1 MLRTLQGLDI
11 IDWVIVQVKQEEE
24 KDDRAKS
31 RIDLQVSIWLC
42 TL

>member
-31 RIDLQVSIWLC
+31 RIDLQVSI
-42 TL
+42 